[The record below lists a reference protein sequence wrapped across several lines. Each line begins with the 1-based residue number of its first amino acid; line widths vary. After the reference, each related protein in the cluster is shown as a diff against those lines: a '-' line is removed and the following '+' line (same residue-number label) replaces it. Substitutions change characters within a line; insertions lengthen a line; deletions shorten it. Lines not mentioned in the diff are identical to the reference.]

1 MKIKIIRSK
10 LKEDTLY
17 SGVIKRHEIRDK
29 KLLLFVEFDEEEGI
43 KYLKSIPVD
52 KREGSAFAR
61 FFEQIGLMDEEGNID
76 TLSLD
81 LLPIWGTIKRTKD
94 GQIFVD
100 KIEVHWDEMP
110 DDLKGEE
117 YEDDE
122 DYEEY
127 EYEEDEE

>member
-1 MKIKIIRSK
+1 MKIKIIKSK
-10 LKEDTLY
+10 LKEDYLY
-17 SGVIKRHEIRDK
+17 SGVIIRHEIRDK
-29 KLLLFVEFDEEEGI
+29 RLLLFVEFDGEKGI
-43 KYLKSIPVD
+43 SYLKSIPVD

-76 TLSLD
+76 TSSLD

-127 EYEEDEE
+127 EEDEE

>member
-17 SGVIKRHEIRDK
+17 SGVIKRHDIRDK
-29 KLLLFVEFDEEEGI
+29 KLLLFVEFAEEKGI
-43 KYLKSIPVD
+43 EYLKSIPFD
-52 KREGSAFAR
+52 KREGSTFVR

-76 TLSLD
+76 TSSLD
-81 LLPIWGTIKRTKD
+81 LLPVWGTIRRTKD

-110 DDLKGEE
+110 EDEEEE

-127 EYEEDEE
+127 EEDEE